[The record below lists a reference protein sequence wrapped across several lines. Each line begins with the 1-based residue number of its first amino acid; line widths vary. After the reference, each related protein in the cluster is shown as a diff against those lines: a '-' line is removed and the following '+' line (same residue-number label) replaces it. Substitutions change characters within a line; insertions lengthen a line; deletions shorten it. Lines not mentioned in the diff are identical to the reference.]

1 MKELRGQLTRLT
13 EMVEKLTEEKKRR
26 KDRGRRRSRTRSR
39 ARRGRARDVRDSS
52 SGASSRAPRTPRRAP
67 RSPSCPPPSR
77 RREQTSPNEDE
88 EDDTQTVD
96 KSWKVEK
103 SWWQAYNE
111 KGSASDLAHVD
122 ARSLDPSKMTHEDLE
137 WYVGDEFLGPTYKD
151 KTSWIGAQDPS
162 ENLEKGIRVVVRIRG
177 CVNSTAAS
185 FHRTLATWRKT
196 TWVRSRGGKGRKPG
210 SWNLVEHMVPISEKM
225 YLEDRFVHMVQFHYP
240 DRAWASLENS
250 KSGPERSHVG
260 MVVTLKQDRTPP
272 NPPKPKRAL
281 GNLHRTTRD
290 VKGFFVHTKDEVVDT
305 KHNVSSI
312 TSPKGHDASS
322 LAKHPKGHDASSLAK
337 HPKGHDASSLAKQ
350 EESSIRD
357 PDIMS
362 DSSSGTISPCKL
374 KEVAMDIEIWEQKG
388 IKKEQVKEETL
399 QSVCFVGVL
408 DSAKTSTMTKRQK
421 KSFVNG
427 LESLQHHDRILNGC
441 FGVVSDGMP
450 TTKNVLVVTSNPRI
464 FDHPCI
470 RVCDVGPEACH
481 LEEEAH
487 VDMNE
492 LCEGIDLAVVVVRY
506 ESPRSPSHLG
516 RLLSDLESYAITSGM
531 KLMHVDT
538 LETSRWKENR
548 GRVSVMHLGADLA
561 YTTNDPE
568 VGNEF
573 NSWVEDRDIDSLL
586 TWEFTEWLVECGR
599 DLGIRNGMSVAFP
612 AVVAEDEG
620 SGKEQLDILETPE
633 DQAMGRKIEQE
644 ISEEKLLDEV
654 DIPGLPA
661 SAAERRARWRKLP
674 SRVRI
679 GIRRLHRQFGHVP
692 VSVMVNLLKAARID
706 PAFIEAAKLHRCPAC
721 EDTSDK
727 KKTHKVSMPS
737 EYRFNHTLGIDL
749 LEIVDIKGQKY
760 MAMNMVCVGTTFQL
774 CHVVRVGHGQCS
786 SSTALR
792 ALQTRWFSWAGHPE
806 AIVCDRGLH
815 NRGVMSQYM
824 SEHNI
829 QVYHT
834 PLETPEGIAR
844 VERHGGIVKAM
855 FRKVAYETQPSTQ
868 TEVQT
873 CLDEVCRVKNG
884 TARHG
889 GFSPAQWVLGRS
901 EKGPPSVVDE
911 SSWCD
916 LGAIESRHDPTS
928 IFAMRHMARIEAQ
941 KAFVHL
947 DTSKRVARALLKNAS
962 PIDIKY
968 EVGDVVVFRRDN
980 NVGSGKTSWSPA
992 SRVIGFEGKKNVWVL
1007 TRGVPV
1013 LISAGNLRPARDAEA
1028 LAAHVLTG
1036 KPILPSEIVSGQQ
1049 SFVDERTER
1058 EKQEER
1064 EGIETIEVPD
1074 EDHGGGSLLAPIPEN
1089 EIVNVEDEEDE
1100 RDFLGE
1106 TLDDIYT
1113 PSIGPGEELEGE
1125 PVENRARVREAPSAH
1140 ETRNVRPRLDTV
1152 SEPEH
1157 ERTSASSRAASEI
1170 ASWPNIQD
1178 VRRNSLDDLPVQIA
1192 RHFQR
1197 VREREETGYEEEAN
1211 FAVEGERKCRRRFVA
1226 FMASRVHPDGVTE
1239 EVSDDEMEEATE
1251 KKVNKLLVYEEL
1263 DPETRKAVDE
1273 ARQAEWSKFER
1284 FGAAVP
1290 VVGKEKDELVQAGHE
1305 VIPSKWVDVNKNDH
1319 LIGTSQY
1326 VPKFKSRM
1334 VSCGNFEHSD
1344 GLRSDSP
1351 TSELESH
1358 HVVAAWSASHATPL
1372 KSADITSAYFQAQ
1385 PLDRVLLMRQPRGG
1399 LPGVDP
1405 TALLLIRV
1413 PIYGLC
1419 DSGRGFWMRLDGE
1432 AKAAGFTASRIYPS
1446 FYYCLNDHKKTVA
1459 VLTTHV
1465 DDLLFSSLPEGEHVV
1480 EKLLSRFEIGSA
1492 EKGDF
1497 RYCGKQFTQNEDGGI
1512 SINVTDNTRKIRKIK
1527 IKEDRKMTE
1536 PLKHDDL
1543 TQLRSV
1549 IGSLSWIA
1557 RQGRPDVQYLVSRL
1571 QVSVKGATVETL
1583 KEANRVVTVA
1593 QASMNEV
1600 CLNFPA
1606 RWVDWDH
1613 VGILTFTDASFCNEK
1628 GYKSQQGR
1636 IHFLADA
1643 REMKKETSVYRV
1655 YPLTFNSTT
1664 IKRVCRATLQAETY
1678 SLQAG
1683 LEAGDRIRALIC
1695 EMKGGITEANRWGE
1709 QSRALIPHL
1718 CVSDCRSLVDY
1729 VNSSVPAKTQDKR
1742 LGIEL
1747 ASIRQSVW
1755 NEQNERTWNGQGGDK
1770 IEWTATAT
1778 MPADCLTKSMKPTY
1792 LLKILKEAWI
1802 GLQQTK

>member
-1 MKELRGQLTRLT
+1 MELRGQLTKLT
-13 EMVEKLTEEKKRR
+13 EMVERLTEQSKRR
-26 KDRGRRRSRTRSR
+26 KDRGSRGRRRSRTRS
-39 ARRGRARDVRDSS
+39 RRGRARDVRDSS
-52 SGASSRAPRTPRRAP
+52 SRDSPKAPRTPQRAP
-67 RSPSCPPPSR
+67 RSPSCPPPSS
-77 RREQTSPNEDE
+77 RREQASQNDDE
-88 EDDTQTVD
+88 EDDMQTED

-111 KGSASDLAHVD
+111 KGSSSDLAHVD

-137 WYVGDEFLGPTYKD
+137 WYVGDEFLGTSYKD

-162 ENLEKGIRVVVRIRG
+162 ENLEKGIRVVVRVRG
-177 CVNSTAAS
+177 CVNSTQAS
-185 FHRTLATWRKT
+185 FNRTLATWRKT

-210 SWNLVEHMVPISEKM
+210 NWNLVEHMVPISEKM

-272 NPPKPKRAL
+272 NPPKPKRVL
-281 GNLHRTTRD
+281 GNFHGTTRD
-290 VKGFFVHTKDEVVDT
+290 EKGFVHTKDEVVDT

-322 LAKHPKGHDASSLAK
+322 LAKQEESSSPKGHDASSLT
-337 HPKGHDASSLAKQ
+337 KQ

-388 IKKEQVKEETL
+388 IKKEQVKEEEIP
-399 QSVCFVGVL
+399 QSVCFVGIL
-408 DSAKTSTMTKRQK
+408 DSVKTSTMTKRQK
-421 KSFVNG
+421 KSSVSG
-427 LESLQHHDRILNGC
+427 LESLQHHDQVLNGC
-441 FGVVSDGMP
+441 FGVANDGMP
-450 TTKNVLVVTSNPRI
+450 VSKNVLVVTSNPRI

-481 LEEEAH
+481 LEEEAQIG
-487 VDMNE
+487 MNE
-492 LCEGIDLAVVVVRY
+492 LCEGIDLAIVVVRY
-506 ESPRSPSHLG
+506 ESPKSPSHLE
-516 RLLSDLESYAITSGM
+516 RLLSDLESHAITSGM

-538 LETSRWKENR
+538 LEANRWNENR
-548 GRVSVMHLGADLA
+548 GRVSEMHLGAGLA
-561 YTTNDPE
+561 FTTNDPE

-573 NSWVEDRDIDSLL
+573 NSWVEDRDVDSLL
-586 TWEFTEWLVECGR
+586 TWEFTEWLVECGC

-620 SGKEQLDILETPE
+620 SGKEQLDVLETPE

-644 ISEEKLLDEV
+644 ISEEQLLDEV

-679 GIRRLHRQFGHVP
+679 GIRRLHRQFGRVP

-721 EDTSDK
+721 EDTPEK

-760 MAMNMVCVGTTFQL
+760 MVMNMVCVGTTFQL

-786 SSTALR
+786 NSTALR

-806 AIVCDRGLH
+806 AVVCDRGLH

-928 IFAMRHMARIEAQ
+928 IFAMHHMARIEAQ

-1036 KPILPSEIVSGQQ
+1036 KPILPGEIVSGQQ

-1064 EGIETIEVPD
+1064 EETETIEVPD
-1074 EDHGGGSLLAPIPEN
+1074 EDHGGGSLLAPIPEG
-1089 EIVNVEDEEDE
+1089 EVVNVEDEEDE
-1100 RDFLGE
+1100 RDFLAE
-1106 TLDDIYT
+1106 ALDDIYT

-1125 PVENRARVREAPSAH
+1125 PVESRARVREAPSAH

-1170 ASWPNIQD
+1170 TSWPNIQD
-1178 VRRNSLDDLPVQIA
+1178 VRRNSLNDLPVQIA

-1197 VREREETGYEEEAN
+1197 VREREEAEYEEEAN
-1211 FAVEGERKCRRRFVA
+1211 FAVEGERKCRKRFVA

-1239 EVSDDEMEEATE
+1239 EVSDDEMEGTTE
-1251 KKVNKLLVYEEL
+1251 KKVNKLLVYEHL

-1290 VVGKEKDELVQAGHE
+1290 VIGKEKDELVQAGHE

-1358 HVVAAWSASHATPL
+1358 HVVAAWSASHATSL

-1512 SINVTDNTRKIRKIK
+1512 SINVADNTRKIRKIK

-1571 QVSVKGATVETL
+1571 QVSVKGATVEAL

-1636 IHFLADA
+1636 IHFLADS
-1643 REMKKETSVYRV
+1643 REMKKGTSVYRV

-1695 EMKGGITEANRWGE
+1695 EMKGGITEANRWDE
-1709 QSRALIPHL
+1709 QSRTLIPHL

-1755 NEQNERTWNGQGGDK
+1755 NDQNERTWNGQGGDK